1 MVNPP
6 VQVPGSP
13 PAAVCVWG
21 GSTAVPAPSRGLVAA
36 PVPAP
41 FLQATHGCQLSE
53 VARMERWKI
62 LWRAKV

>member
-6 VQVPGSP
+6 VQAPASP
-13 PAAVCVWG
+13 PAAVCRGV
-21 GSTAVPAPSRGLVAA
+21 STDVPAPSRGLATT

-41 FLQATHGCQLSE
+41 FRWVPHGCQLSE